1 MPDTDAPLRMEQ
13 LGDTLYLAVSSAHT
27 FGSDAFLL
35 ARFAGEALRAKDMV
49 ADLGTGC
56 GIIAFLL
63 YKNRRPRAVW
73 GVDIQPAA
81 IRQFEASLRY
91 SAERG
96 EDFSDILRPLEAD
109 LTDLKGKLP
118 FDTFDLVTCNP
129 PYKAA
134 GGGILSAE
142 SPHRLARH
150 EIACT
155 LDDVCAAAGKL
166 LKTGGRLC
174 ICQRPERLADLIC
187 SMQAHQIEPK
197 RIQAVAKDSSS
208 APWLILAEG
217 KKGAK
222 PSLRLLP
229 TLVFDKETA
238 AAITGYGPAGLRPP
252 SIIEE
257 RNLKT
262 I

>member
-1 MPDTDAPLRMEQ
+1 MPAITAPFRMEQ

-35 ARFAGEALRAKDMV
+35 ARFAGEALRRRDAA

-91 SAERG
+91 SEEKG
-96 EDFSDILRPLEAD
+96 EDFGGILRPLEAD
-109 LTDLKGKLP
+109 LNDLKGKLP
-118 FDTFDLVTCNP
+118 FDAFDLVTCNP

-142 SPHRLARH
+142 TPHQIARH
-150 EIACT
+150 ELACT
-155 LDDVCAAAGKL
+155 LDGVCAAAGKL
-166 LKTGGRLC
+166 LRTGGRLC

-187 SMQAHQIEPK
+187 SMRAHRIEPK
-197 RIQAVAKDSSS
+197 RVQAVAKDGSSE
-208 APWLILAEG
+208 PWLILVEG

-229 TLVFDKETA
+229 TLVFDRETA
-238 AAITGYGPAGLRPP
+238 AAITGYGPSGR
-252 SIIEE
+252 
-257 RNLKT
+257 
-262 I
+262 